1 VLAFGFWAVLAI
13 LVHVLVNNKYM
24 GYFVFILVFV
34 LNLFAWSA
42 LNVESNLVALNGDVR
57 PCAIRT

>member
-1 VLAFGFWAVLAI
+1 VLAI

-42 LNVESNLVALNGDVR
+42 LNVESNLVMR
-57 PCAIRT
+57 